1 MNIAAVKAVA
11 PYVGAFLLGAALT
24 WTFQGALHTAETK
37 TIETEIATKDKVAA
51 ETVRDIEHSASEGG
65 ATVSNEGEHRLEEA
79 RASAAAAAASLTSM
93 QRRYDELG
101 QQLTV
106 ANANA
111 ATQRISAAQTIEV
124 LTERLYSLEE
134 RAGELSELYD
144 DSYER
149 GITCQEFY
157 NEVREAREK
166 WNR

>member
-1 MNIAAVKAVA
+1 MSIAAVKAVA
-11 PYVGAFLLGAALT
+11 PYIGAFLLGAVLA
-24 WTFQGALHTAETK
+24 WTYQGALHTAETK
-37 TIETEIATKDKVAA
+37 TTETEIATKDKVAA
-51 ETVRDIEHSASEGG
+51 ETVRDIEHTASEGG
-65 ATVSNEGEHRLEEA
+65 AAVSNDGERRLEEA
-79 RASAAAAAASLTSM
+79 RASAAAASASLAGM

-101 QQLTV
+101 HQLTV

-111 ATQRISAAQTIEV
+111 ATERISAAQTIKV

-157 NEVREAREK
+157 NEVKEARDK
-166 WNR
+166 WNK